1 MKTDKLKYVLA
12 FIFLLCAFWCG
23 VNFKRWYTINHRI
36 EKMISL
42 VYSSSPQYDCYGN
55 FEELLVKEFRKQGI
69 EPIFEKFYLDF
80 NTVTPEDG
88 IKNMEVYLEVIRD
101 KPIALMLTVGDQ
113 AASALFST
121 RHRLLSSIPVV
132 ACNVHFP
139 DEKLIK
145 EYERRKVYVLRD
157 APDFKR
163 NIDFIRAL
171 QPHVG
176 IDVIYNIDLT
186 PLGYK
191 SFDLLTRFAD
201 RKEIRLLGYESA
213 FSVESEY
220 RKLQEMVEHYNLM
233 PAKVNNHIEKDE
245 LTISLCPFRYT
256 KGTSLFVDMEKSKSG
271 QRREFFLLDKFD
283 QMSLPITKALNIPS
297 FSCIRQGF
305 GEDAKIVGGYMATD
319 EISARTAADFSVRL
333 MNKEKIG
340 MPKIRDMEKEY
351 VLDWTY
357 FSSYTDFDVK
367 NVPEDVRIINY
378 SFYDRYRKELYFLPG
393 LFILTFI
400 LVLISLLRMRRRSRV
415 ERKNMEMLEE
425 THRRLMLSTDGG
437 RISLWDIQGENI
449 EFDENYTRLVGMEQR
464 TFVRTDFLKYA
475 YPDDVPLLN
484 SLYETLH
491 QSTDMQVRRVRF
503 SFSEEDYRWYELR
516 CRSLKDAKGRIMLAG
531 IMQDIQIQVEHEE
544 QLIQAKQMAE
554 NAELKQSFL
563 NNMSHEIRTPLNAIV
578 GFSHLMTIAD
588 NAEDEKLY
596 SDIINQNSEILLQL
610 INDILDLAKI
620 EAGTLEYIRYP
631 MDLGEL
637 CRNVYEM
644 HKDRV
649 QTGVVLILDN
659 KDTSLIINEDQNR
672 IMQVVTNLITNAIKF
687 TFKGEIRFGFEVREE
702 YIDFYVKDT
711 GMGISEEKIKMIFE
725 RFVKLNTFVQGTGL
739 GLAICRVIVEK
750 LGGEI
755 TAESK
760 LNEGSTFRFTIPYK
774 AGKKIPESGKAMKCP
789 ESGSTGPRKVLQ
801 RRTVLVAEDVDS
813 NFLLLKTLL
822 GKRCNLLWAKNGEDA
837 VNQFKEHQPD
847 LILMDIKMPHMDGLE
862 ATRLIRSY
870 SKEVP
875 IVALTAFAFESDK
888 DRAIEAGC
896 DDFLTKPVSQNA
908 LEKVLDKYVK

>member
-378 SFYDRYRKELYFLPG
+378 SFYDRYRKELYFLTG

-400 LVLISLLRMRRRSRV
+400 LDPFFHISCY
-415 ERKNMEMLEE
+415 
-425 THRRLMLSTDGG
+425 
-437 RISLWDIQGENI
+437 IS
-449 EFDENYTRLVGMEQR
+449 
-464 TFVRTDFLKYA
+464 
-475 YPDDVPLLN
+475 
-484 SLYETLH
+484 
-491 QSTDMQVRRVRF
+491 
-503 SFSEEDYRWYELR
+503 
-516 CRSLKDAKGRIMLAG
+516 
-531 IMQDIQIQVEHEE
+531 
-544 QLIQAKQMAE
+544 
-554 NAELKQSFL
+554 
-563 NNMSHEIRTPLNAIV
+563 
-578 GFSHLMTIAD
+578 
-588 NAEDEKLY
+588 
-596 SDIINQNSEILLQL
+596 
-610 INDILDLAKI
+610 
-620 EAGTLEYIRYP
+620 
-631 MDLGEL
+631 
-637 CRNVYEM
+637 
-644 HKDRV
+644 
-649 QTGVVLILDN
+649 
-659 KDTSLIINEDQNR
+659 
-672 IMQVVTNLITNAIKF
+672 F
-687 TFKGEIRFGFEVREE
+687 T
-702 YIDFYVKDT
+702 T
-711 GMGISEEKIKMIFE
+711 
-725 RFVKLNTFVQGTGL
+725 
-739 GLAICRVIVEK
+739 
-750 LGGEI
+750 
-755 TAESK
+755 
-760 LNEGSTFRFTIPYK
+760 
-774 AGKKIPESGKAMKCP
+774 
-789 ESGSTGPRKVLQ
+789 
-801 RRTVLVAEDVDS
+801 
-813 NFLLLKTLL
+813 
-822 GKRCNLLWAKNGEDA
+822 
-837 VNQFKEHQPD
+837 
-847 LILMDIKMPHMDGLE
+847 
-862 ATRLIRSY
+862 
-870 SKEVP
+870 
-875 IVALTAFAFESDK
+875 
-888 DRAIEAGC
+888 
-896 DDFLTKPVSQNA
+896 
-908 LEKVLDKYVK
+908 

>member
-55 FEELLVKEFRKQGI
+55 FEELLVKGFRKQGI

-305 GEDAKIVGGYMATD
+305 GEDAKI
-319 EISARTAADFSVRL
+319 
-333 MNKEKIG
+333 G

-378 SFYDRYRKELYFLPG
+378 SFYDRYRKELYFLTG

-578 GFSHLMTIAD
+578 GFTNLLVGEGGDEI
-588 NAEDEKLY
+588 EPDEKKAMLE
-596 SDIINQNSEILLQL
+596 IINHNNELLLKLVNDVVEISR
-610 INDILDLAKI
+610 LDS
-620 EAGTLEYIRYP
+620 GN
-631 MDLGEL
+631 MDLEIKEWNMTTVVKEIYMAYQALIKPSLQFHLALDENLSLPVNIDRMRFIQVISNFLGNADKFTRSGSITL
-637 CRNVYEM
+637 GCKVDK
-644 HKDRV
+644 KDRKVSVYV
-649 QTGVVLILDN
+649 Q
-659 KDTSLIINEDQNR
+659 
-672 IMQVVTNLITNAIKF
+672 
-687 TFKGEIRFGFEVREE
+687 
-702 YIDFYVKDT
+702 DT
-711 GMGISEEKIKMIFE
+711 GKGIDEKELMMIFD
-725 RFVKLNTFVQGTGL
+725 RFYKTDEFEQGSGL
-739 GLAICRVIVEK
+739 GLSICKVIIEK
-750 LGGEI
+750 LCGRIEVRSEVG
-755 TAESK
+755 K
-760 LNEGSTFRFTIPYK
+760 GSRFTV
-774 AGKKIPESGKAMKCP
+774 
-789 ESGSTGPRKVLQ
+789 VLS
-801 RRTVLVAEDVDS
+801 LA
-813 NFLLLKTLL
+813 
-822 GKRCNLLWAKNGEDA
+822 
-837 VNQFKEHQPD
+837 
-847 LILMDIKMPHMDGLE
+847 DI
-862 ATRLIRSY
+862 
-870 SKEVP
+870 V
-875 IVALTAFAFESDK
+875 
-888 DRAIEAGC
+888 
-896 DDFLTKPVSQNA
+896 
-908 LEKVLDKYVK
+908 

>member
-1 MKTDKLKYVLA
+1 M
-12 FIFLLCAFWCG
+12 
-23 VNFKRWYTINHRI
+23 
-36 EKMISL
+36 
-42 VYSSSPQYDCYGN
+42 YSSSPYYDCYGN
-55 FEELLVKEFRKQGI
+55 FEELLRQEFRKQGI
-69 EPIFEKFYLDF
+69 EPIFNKFYLDF
-80 NTVTPEDG
+80 NTVDPKEG
-88 IKNMEVYLEVIRD
+88 IKNMEAYLEIIKD
-101 KPIALMLTVGDQ
+101 KPVALILTVGDQ
-113 AASALFST
+113 AASALFNT
-121 RHRLLSSIPVV
+121 RHRLLSSVPVV

-157 APDFKR
+157 APDFQR
-163 NIDFIRAL
+163 NIDFIKSLRP
-171 QPHVG
+171 QVG

-186 PLGYK
+186 PLGRK

-201 RKEIRLLGYESA
+201 RKEMRLLGCGSA
-213 FSVESEY
+213 FSAEPEY
-220 RKLQEMVEHYNLM
+220 KELQEMVEHYNLM
-233 PAKVNNHIEKDE
+233 PARAGSHVGKDE
-245 LTISLCPFRYT
+245 ITISLCPFRYT

-271 QRREFFLLDKFD
+271 QKKEVFLLDKFD

-357 FSSYTDFDVK
+357 FSAYADFDVE

-378 SFYDRYRKELYFLPG
+378 SFYDRYRNELYFLTG
-393 LFILTFI
+393 LFILAFI
-400 LVLISLLRMRRRSRV
+400 LVLVSWLRIRRRSRE
-415 ERKNMEMLEE
+415 ERKNLEMLEE
-425 THRRLMLSTDGG
+425 IHKRLTLSMDGG
-437 RISLWDIQGENI
+437 RVALWDIQGENI

-475 YPDDVPLLN
+475 YPDDVSLLN

-491 QSTDMQVRRVRF
+491 QSTDMHVRRVRF
-503 SFSEEDYRWYELR
+503 SFSEENYRWYELR

-531 IMQDIQIQVEHEE
+531 VMQDIQLQVEREE

-755 TAESK
+755 TAKSK

-774 AGKKIPESGKAMKCP
+774 AGKKIPESGKVTKCP

>member
-55 FEELLVKEFRKQGI
+55 FEELLKQEFRKQGI
-69 EPIFEKFYLDF
+69 EPIFDKFYLDF

-88 IKNMEVYLEVIRD
+88 IKNMEAYLSIIKD
-101 KPIALMLTVGDQ
+101 KPMALILTVGDQ
-113 AASALFST
+113 AASALLST

-132 ACNVHFP
+132 ACNVRFP

-145 EYERRKVYVLRD
+145 VYERRKVYVLRD
-157 APDFKR
+157 APDFKH
-163 NIDFIRAL
+163 NIDFIKSL

-176 IDVIYNIDLT
+176 IDIIYNIDLT

-201 RKEIRLLGYESA
+201 RKEIRLLGCEST
-213 FSVESEY
+213 FSVEHEY

-233 PAKVNNHIEKDE
+233 PARANNHIDKDDF
-245 LTISLCPFRYT
+245 TISLCPFRYI
-256 KGTSLFVDMEKSKSG
+256 KGTSLFTEIEKTKAG
-271 QRREFFLLDKFD
+271 REKQVFLLDKFD

-297 FSCIRQGF
+297 FSCLRQGF

-357 FSSYTDFDVK
+357 FSAYTDFDVK

-378 SFYDRYRKELYFLPG
+378 SFYDRYRKELYFLSG

-400 LVLISLLRMRRRSRV
+400 LVLVSLLRMRRRSRV

-425 THRRLMLSTDGG
+425 THKRLTLSMDGG
-437 RISLWDIQGENI
+437 RISLWNIQGDNI
-449 EFDENYTRLVGMEQR
+449 EFDENYTRLVGMKQR
-464 TFVRTDFLKYA
+464 IFVRTDFLKYA
-475 YPDDVPLLN
+475 YPDDVFLLN

-503 SFSEEDYRWYELR
+503 SFGEEDYRWYELR
-516 CRSLKDAKGRIMLAG
+516 CRSLKDAEGRIMLAG
-531 IMQDIQIQVEHEE
+531 IMQDIQIQVEREE

-578 GFSHLMTIAD
+578 GFTNLLVGEGGDEIEPDERKVMLESINRNNELLLKLVNDVVEISRLDSGSMDLEIKEWDMRTIVKEIYMAYQALIKPSLQFHLALDENPSLPVNIDRMRFIQVISNFLGNAD
-588 NAEDEKLY
+588 KFTRSGSITLGCKVDKKGRKVSVYVQDTGKGIDEK
-596 SDIINQNSEILLQL
+596 
-610 INDILDLAKI
+610 
-620 EAGTLEYIRYP
+620 
-631 MDLGEL
+631 EL
-637 CRNVYEM
+637 M
-644 HKDRV
+644 
-649 QTGVVLILDN
+649 
-659 KDTSLIINEDQNR
+659 
-672 IMQVVTNLITNAIKF
+672 
-687 TFKGEIRFGFEVREE
+687 
-702 YIDFYVKDT
+702 
-711 GMGISEEKIKMIFE
+711 MIFD
-725 RFVKLNTFVQGTGL
+725 RFYKTDEFEQGSGL
-739 GLAICRVIVEK
+739 GLSICKVIIEK
-750 LGGEI
+750 LCGHIEVQSEVG
-755 TAESK
+755 K
-760 LNEGSTFRFTIPYK
+760 GSCFTV
-774 AGKKIPESGKAMKCP
+774 
-789 ESGSTGPRKVLQ
+789 VLS
-801 RRTVLVAEDVDS
+801 LAD
-813 NFLLLKTLL
+813 
-822 GKRCNLLWAKNGEDA
+822 
-837 VNQFKEHQPD
+837 
-847 LILMDIKMPHMDGLE
+847 
-862 ATRLIRSY
+862 
-870 SKEVP
+870 EV
-875 IVALTAFAFESDK
+875 
-888 DRAIEAGC
+888 
-896 DDFLTKPVSQNA
+896 
-908 LEKVLDKYVK
+908 

>member
-544 QLIQAKQMAE
+544 QLITVLLIQVF
-554 NAELKQSFL
+554 QSFL

-578 GFSHLMTIAD
+578 GFTNLLVGEGGDEI
-588 NAEDEKLY
+588 EPDEKKAMLE
-596 SDIINQNSEILLQL
+596 IINRNNELLLKLVNDVVEISR
-610 INDILDLAKI
+610 LDS
-620 EAGTLEYIRYP
+620 GN
-631 MDLGEL
+631 MDLEIKEWDMATVVKEIYMAYQALIKPSLQFHLALDENLSLPVNIDRMRFIQVISNFLGNADKFTRSGSITL
-637 CRNVYEM
+637 GCKVDK
-644 HKDRV
+644 KDRKVSVYV
-649 QTGVVLILDN
+649 Q
-659 KDTSLIINEDQNR
+659 
-672 IMQVVTNLITNAIKF
+672 
-687 TFKGEIRFGFEVREE
+687 
-702 YIDFYVKDT
+702 DT
-711 GMGISEEKIKMIFE
+711 GKGIDEKELMMIFD
-725 RFVKLNTFVQGTGL
+725 RFYKTDEFEQGSGL
-739 GLAICRVIVEK
+739 GLSICKVIIEK
-750 LGGEI
+750 LCGRIEVRSEVG
-755 TAESK
+755 K
-760 LNEGSTFRFTIPYK
+760 GSRFTV
-774 AGKKIPESGKAMKCP
+774 
-789 ESGSTGPRKVLQ
+789 VLS
-801 RRTVLVAEDVDS
+801 LAD
-813 NFLLLKTLL
+813 
-822 GKRCNLLWAKNGEDA
+822 
-837 VNQFKEHQPD
+837 
-847 LILMDIKMPHMDGLE
+847 
-862 ATRLIRSY
+862 
-870 SKEVP
+870 EV
-875 IVALTAFAFESDK
+875 
-888 DRAIEAGC
+888 
-896 DDFLTKPVSQNA
+896 
-908 LEKVLDKYVK
+908 

>member
-1 MKTDKLKYVLA
+1 MTATVNFRQMAQYIGLA
-12 FIFLLCAFWCG
+12 ICTLIMRTAFWVSGILWYIVREIING
-23 VNFKRWYTINHRI
+23 V
-36 EKMISL
+36 
-42 VYSSSPQYDCYGN
+42 
-55 FEELLVKEFRKQGI
+55 FRVAIG
-69 EPIFEKFYLDF
+69 
-80 NTVTPEDG
+80 
-88 IKNMEVYLEVIRD
+88 VI
-101 KPIALMLTVGDQ
+101 V
-113 AASALFST
+113 
-121 RHRLLSSIPVV
+121 
-132 ACNVHFP
+132 
-139 DEKLIK
+139 
-145 EYERRKVYVLRD
+145 
-157 APDFKR
+157 
-163 NIDFIRAL
+163 
-171 QPHVG
+171 
-176 IDVIYNIDLT
+176 
-186 PLGYK
+186 
-191 SFDLLTRFAD
+191 
-201 RKEIRLLGYESA
+201 
-213 FSVESEY
+213 
-220 RKLQEMVEHYNLM
+220 
-233 PAKVNNHIEKDE
+233 
-245 LTISLCPFRYT
+245 
-256 KGTSLFVDMEKSKSG
+256 
-271 QRREFFLLDKFD
+271 
-283 QMSLPITKALNIPS
+283 
-297 FSCIRQGF
+297 
-305 GEDAKIVGGYMATD
+305 ATD

-378 SFYDRYRKELYFLPG
+378 SFSDRYRKELYFLTG

-896 DDFLTKPVSQNA
+896 NDFLTKPVSQNA